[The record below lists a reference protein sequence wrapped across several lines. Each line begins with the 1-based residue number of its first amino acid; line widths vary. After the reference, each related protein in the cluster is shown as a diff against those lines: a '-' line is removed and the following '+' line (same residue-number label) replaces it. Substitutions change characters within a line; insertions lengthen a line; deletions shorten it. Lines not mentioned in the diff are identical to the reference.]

1 MPTLNRVE
9 LFHVLV
15 DAFRKYSEA
24 TLYIDGANPY
34 RFSLN
39 GKYVSAFIGNIHHA
53 SRSDD
58 DEYRIQCP
66 GDLPTLFAERRNAGD
81 MVVVLGYHPDWDV
94 FSAWDPARFLARNP
108 RSQRFSIYTR
118 LSRVREA
125 TVVGASIYTDS
136 DQQSILLFRS
146 EFAGL
151 YVENSTVI
159 HQASDTG
166 LRNITD
172 NYRKTRLGERPVGL
186 IRVKGQRITV
196 THSQYARSPQFRAEV
211 LGAYSHKCAMCDI
224 QLDLVEAAHVV
235 PHAHPQGLDVIGN
248 GLALCTLHHKSFD
261 TGLLYVEEDYSIQVN
276 TNRVNYLRKTNR
288 AGGLGHYRRNLHLNL
303 SLPSN
308 IGLRPLKENIVLGN
322 QLRGVG
328 V

>member
-1 MPTLNRVE
+1 MPTLKRVE
-9 LFHVLV
+9 LFQVLV
-15 DAFRKYSEA
+15 DAFRKYSESI
-24 TLYIDGANPY
+24 LYLDGANPY

-39 GKYVSAFIGNIHHA
+39 GKCVSAFIGNIHRA
-53 SRSDD
+53 GRSDD

-66 GDLPTLFAERRNAGD
+66 GDLPTLFAERQGAGD
-81 MVVVLGYHPDWDV
+81 IVVVLGYHPDWDV

-118 LSRVREA
+118 LSKVQEA
-125 TVVGASIYTDS
+125 TVVGASIYADS

-172 NYRKTRLGERPVGL
+172 NYRKTRLGERPKGL

-196 THSQYARSPQFRAEV
+196 THTQYARSPQFRAEV
-211 LGAYSHKCAMCDI
+211 LETYSYRCAMCDI
-224 QLDLVEAAHVV
+224 QLDLIEAAHVV
-235 PHAHPQGLDVIGN
+235 PHAHPQGVDVIGN
-248 GLALCTLHHKSFD
+248 GLALCALHHKSFD
-261 TGLLYVEEDYSIQVN
+261 TGLIYVNEDYSIKVN
-276 TNRVNYLRKTNR
+276 ADRVGYLRKMNRAAGLRNYLR
-288 AGGLGHYRRNLHLNL
+288 NLQPNL
-303 SLPSN
+303 TLPSN
-308 IGLRPLKENIVLGN
+308 INLRPLEENIALGN

-328 V
+328 A